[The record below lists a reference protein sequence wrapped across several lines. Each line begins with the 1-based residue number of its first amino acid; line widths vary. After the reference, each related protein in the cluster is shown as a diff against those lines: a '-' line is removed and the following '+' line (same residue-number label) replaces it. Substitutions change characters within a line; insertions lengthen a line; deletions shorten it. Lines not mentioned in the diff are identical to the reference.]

1 MTAQTILPANSVV
14 DTGYNVAN
22 SCMFDTAT
30 ESKMEITFGSAGT
43 SLRKATF
50 SSWLK
55 RSNLTVDEELIFR
68 VTADSGY
75 FNIAFSDTDTIK
87 IKQSISSTVNL
98 EFVSNQKFRDPSAWL
113 HMLVVFDTTQST
125 EANRVKIY
133 INGTQVTSWS
143 TSTYPDQNTDMLFGA
158 ANLNIIA
165 SSGGGN
171 YFGGY
176 LAEMCYCDGQS
187 LTPTSFGEFDEDS
200 GIWKPIDV
208 SGLTFGTNGFY
219 LDMEDATDFGQDV
232 SGNTNDWTE
241 NNLAATDQATDTCT
255 NNFTTWNSLNFNLNA
270 NTLSNGNTKMNGTA
284 DAAYPNSITSIGMPK
299 SGKWYAE
306 FKDVGTEGF
315 ALGIADMPT
324 FINALRTD
332 TSATIFTTGGSGA
345 AILRN
350 AGDVIISG
358 SETSGVTPTFSQ
370 NDIAMIAYDADN
382 GAIYFGSKGTFGSV
396 GGVVGDPTSG
406 ASRTGAI
413 NISGQSWLIASQEVG
428 FIVGSFSGSK
438 FSIIEANFGNPFF
451 AITSGNADGD
461 GSGDFEYAVPSG
473 YFALCTKNLAEYG

>member
-1 MTAQTILPANSVV
+1 MSLIIPANSAVSG
-14 DTGYNVAN
+14 GYDVAN
-22 SCMFDTAT
+22 SCMFNSADSAN
-30 ESKMEITFGSAGT
+30 MNITFGTVGHSTNKRFTYSFWVKRGALGEQVITSSYYSSSYYAFIKFGSGNTLEVYDYRTSAILSKITTRLFRDVGAWYHIVVSNDNSVASPELKVYVNGVQET
-43 SLRKATF
+43 SFTTTNEYTQNQSTSFNNDYPNYIGQKG
-50 SSWLK
+50 
-55 RSNLTVDEELIFR
+55 D
-68 VTADSGY
+68 DSTY
-75 FNIAFSDTDTIK
+75 FN
-87 IKQSISSTVNL
+87 
-98 EFVSNQKFRDPSAWL
+98 
-113 HMLVVFDTTQST
+113 
-125 EANRVKIY
+125 
-133 INGTQVTSWS
+133 
-143 TSTYPDQNTDMLFGA
+143 
-158 ANLNIIA
+158 
-165 SSGGGN
+165 
-171 YFGGY
+171 GY
-176 LAEMCYCDGQS
+176 LAEFCFIDS
-187 LTPTSFGEFDEDS
+187 SALTPTDFGEFDEDS

-208 SGLTFGTNGFY
+208 SGLTFGDNGFY
-219 LDMEDATDFGQDV
+219 LDFEDSANLGNDANGGTDL
-232 SGNTNDWTE
+232 TE
-241 NNLAATDQATDTCT
+241 TNLAATDQATDTCT
-255 NNFTTWNSLNFNLNA
+255 NNFATWNSLNFNLNA
-270 NTLSNGNTKMNGTA
+270 NTLSNGNTKMNGTS

-345 AILRN
+345 AILRS

-358 SETSGVTPTFSQ
+358 SETSGVTPSFSQ

-382 GAIYFGSKGTFGSV
+382 GAIYFGRNGTFGSV
-396 GGVVGDPTSG
+396 GGVVGNPTSG

-413 NISGQSWLIASQEVG
+413 NISGQSWLTASQEVG

>member
-1 MTAQTILPANSVV
+1 MSIIIPANSAAA
-14 DTGYNVAN
+14 GGGFNVAN
-22 SCMFDTAT
+22 SCMFNTAT

-75 FNIAFSDTDTIK
+75 FNIAFSSGDELK

-98 EFVSNQKFRDPSAWL
+98 EFESTQRFRDPSAWL

-143 TSTYPDQNTDMLFGA
+143 TSTYPDQNTDMLFGT
-158 ANLNIIA
+158 ANLNIIGSA
-165 SSGGGN
+165 GSGN
-171 YFGGY
+171 FFGGY

-219 LDMEDATDFGQDV
+219 LDFEDSANLGNDANGGTDL
-232 SGNTNDWTE
+232 SET
-241 NNLAATDQATDTCT
+241 NLAATNQSTDTCT
-255 NNFTTWNSLNFNLNA
+255 NNFATLNPLNA
-270 NTLSNGNTKMNGTA
+270 FYTSSTFTDGNTTFASGSSYTGTKA
-284 DAAYPNSITSIGMPK
+284 NILLNT
-299 SGKWYAE
+299 GKWYWEVKVISKTGDSDNYTIGIQGQESTATNQ
-306 FKDVGTEGF
+306 FPGLPATGYAIYGVNGQIYNNNSGSTYAAAYAAGDIIGVALDLTNYKLYFSKDGAWST
-315 ALGIADMPT
+315 
-324 FINALRTD
+324 
-332 TSATIFTTGGSGA
+332 GSGA
-345 AILRN
+345 WDSSTFDADV
-350 AGDVIISG
+350 GDKDITAPASTPLGGYYPSQTFWSG
-358 SETSGVTPTFSQ
+358 SGATFSM
-370 NDIAMIAYDADN
+370 N
-382 GAIYFGSKGTFGSV
+382 FGS
-396 GGVVGDPTSG
+396 PY
-406 ASRTGAI
+406 
-413 NISGQSWLIASQEVG
+413 
-428 FIVGSFSGSK
+428 
-438 FSIIEANFGNPFF
+438 F
-451 AITSGNADGD
+451 AISSGNADGD
-461 GSGDFEYAVPSG
+461 GFGNFEYAVPSG

>member
-1 MTAQTILPANSVV
+1 MSIIIPANSAVSGGF
-14 DTGYNVAN
+14 TAAN
-22 SCMFDTAT
+22 SLMFN
-30 ESKMEITFGSAGT
+30 SADSASLSRTMGT
-43 SLRKATF
+43 STSELKHTCSMWF
-50 SSWLK
+50 K
-55 RSNLTVDEELIFR
+55 RSKLSSEQFVWMNREDGSNRTYFR
-68 VTADSGY
+68 
-75 FNIAFSDTDTIK
+75 FNATDTISF
-87 IKQSISSTVNL
+87 QNDGGSSVNL
-98 EFVSNQKFRDPSAWL
+98 QTTQKFRDVGAWYNI
-113 HMLVVFDTTQST
+113 VIAIDTTQATSS
-125 EANRVKIY
+125 NRVKIY
-133 INGTQVTSWS
+133 INGVQITSFIDEV
-143 TSTYPDQNTDMLFGA
+143 YPAEDAVFSFNNVCSIGNNGDGA
-158 ANLNIIA
+158 L
-165 SSGGGN
+165 

-176 LAEMCYCDGQS
+176 IAETVIIDGTQNA
-187 LTPTSFGEFDEDS
+187 PTDFGEFDEDS

-208 SGLTFGTNGFY
+208 SGLTFGDNGFY
-219 LDMEDATDFGQDV
+219 LDFEDSSAL
-232 SGNTNDWTE
+232 GNDANGSNNFSL

-358 SETSGVTPTFSQ
+358 SETSGVTPSFSQ

-382 GAIYFGSKGTFGSV
+382 GAFYAGRNGTFGSV